1 MQDNLS
7 FFFISYL
14 QNVAWKTL
22 NAEELTKPGW
32 FWSDNKTNKNTF
44 WKLLP
49 KVLLLCCSNL
59 LQWEQDQALLIPGI
73 Y

>member
-1 MQDNLS
+1 MQDNFS

-22 NAEELTKPGW
+22 DAEELTKPGW

-49 KVLLLCCSNL
+49 KVLLLYC
-59 LQWEQDQALLIPGI
+59 
-73 Y
+73 